1 MKEIIRNVKEINK
14 ELETLYATQYVLEQK
29 GEQSS
34 IIEDKIQ
41 ELESRKKGLEEI
53 IYSASLVK

>member
-14 ELETLYATQYVLEQK
+14 ELETLYATQYALEQK
-29 GEQSS
+29 GEQPSVFEEK
-34 IIEDKIQ
+34 II
-41 ELESRKKGLEEI
+41 ELESRKKALEEI